1 MRCWLKL
8 GLALGLQCLER
19 THAVKDAPLLITPL
33 DIDETTIAAGI
44 EHSCA
49 IYTPSYDDV
58 GGRVLC
64 WGVNNVGQSDPPAVG
79 MHARPCIRE
88 YCLTLALIGG
98 VHPSEHGAAAQLWL
112 AH

>member
-1 MRCWLKL
+1 MLKL
-8 GLALGLQCLER
+8 GLALGLQCLGR
-19 THAVKDAPLLITPL
+19 THAAKDAPFMITPL

-64 WGVNNVGQSDPPAVG
+64 WGVNNVGQSDPPAV
-79 MHARPCIRE
+79 AVLATPCVIDC
-88 YCLTLALIGG
+88 CLTMVMIGR
-98 VHPSEHGAAAQLWL
+98 VHSSEHGAAAQLRR